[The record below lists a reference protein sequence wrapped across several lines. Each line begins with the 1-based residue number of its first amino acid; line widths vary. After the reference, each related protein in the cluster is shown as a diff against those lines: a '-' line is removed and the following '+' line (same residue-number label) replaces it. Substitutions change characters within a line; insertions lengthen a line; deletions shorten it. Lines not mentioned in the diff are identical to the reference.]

1 MLFQAFQI
9 SDRKVNSFNQKHLSS
24 GCLWHVICLIKTK
37 EFQTKTKLEDNM
49 VYTNSLKKFLTGIF
63 LLIFTFSLLLL
74 TSACQQNDSVVGST
88 SDLSQNEALKKIA
101 EEDEVL
107 QSFDANYNESEAM
120 DFLAKT
126 NMTVYPA
133 RVWHKIDTRD
143 FNLEL
148 TIAGDTA
155 YGVSTK
161 TFTGTLYIAA
171 SLDEFEPGEIGVVDT
186 VIEKPFTT
194 VVTRN
199 IIFVKVAETGDQK
212 RDWKIISISLP
223 EGGTGTTNIY
233 ITKLTAT
240 LPNGEV
246 LEVTSPN
253 DYYLSRNTGDRMG
266 NKGNQGNGNRG
277 QGGPRGN
284 GGMGPR
290 SGFDNN
296 FMGQFPTVN
305 LGVPVLLTVELESAY
320 ADTDYVAV
328 SFGGDKF
335 GRNRAKRSF
344 ELVSSV
350 SNGAT
355 YSKVYQGQFEPRAL
369 HGFFHAVVNAIPYH
383 VIHDDSTPVEKVC
396 WGVPYA
402 VQ

>member
-1 MLFQAFQI
+1 MQ
-9 SDRKVNSFNQKHLSS
+9 N
-24 GCLWHVICLIKTK
+24 TK
-37 EFQTKTKLEDNM
+37 SLE
-49 VYTNSLKKFLTGIF
+49 KFLSGIF
-63 LLIFTFSLLLL
+63 LLIFTLSLLLL
-74 TSACQQNDSVVGST
+74 TSACQQNDSVVEST

-107 QSFDANYNESEAM
+107 QSFDSNFNESEAM

-171 SLDEFEPGEIGVVDT
+171 SLDEFAPGDSGVVDT

-199 IIFVKVAETGDQK
+199 IIFVKAAETGNQK

-223 EGGTGTTNIY
+223 EGGTGTTNIF
-233 ITKLTAT
+233 ITKLTVT
-240 LPNGEV
+240 LPGGEV

-266 NKGNQGNGNRG
+266 NRGNQGNGGPNGNRG
-277 QGGPRGN
+277 QGGQGGN
-284 GGMGPR
+284 SGMGPR
-290 SGFDNN
+290 LGFDNN

-305 LGVPVLLTVELESAY
+305 SGDPVLLTVELESAY

-335 GRNRAKRSF
+335 GRNRAKRTF